1 MKNLAFSVTFA
12 ASMIAG
18 TAFAGGPIVV
28 ADDPIVAA
36 PVVVAA
42 PNGDWT
48 GFYAGLAYGRHD
60 AELSLGGAAVSAD
73 DTALGAFL
81 GYNQDFGQY
90 VVGGEL
96 SFDRASEEGTDID
109 LWRLK
114 GRLGYDAGNWM
125 PYATLGLARA
135 EASDATGSI
144 TESGMTYGIGV
155 DFAVTP
161 NFILGAEVGRS
172 SFSDVA
178 GSSVDLDIDSLQIRA
193 SYKF

>member
-1 MKNLAFSVTFA
+1 MKNVTLSLAFAT
-12 ASMIAG
+12 SMIAG
-18 TAFAGGPIVV
+18 AAFAGGPVVV
-28 ADDPIVAA
+28 AADPVVAT
-36 PVVVAA
+36 PVVVA

-60 AELSLGGAAVSAD
+60 AELSLGAASVSAD
-73 DTALGAFL
+73 DTALGAFA
-81 GYNQDFGQY
+81 GYNYDFGQY

-96 SFDRASEEGTDID
+96 SFDRASEEGVDVD

-114 GRLGYDAGNWM
+114 GRVGYDAGNWM

-144 TESGMTYGIGV
+144 KESGMTYGIGV

-161 NFILGAEVGRS
+161 NFILGAELGRS
-172 SFSDVA
+172 TFSDVQ
-178 GSSVDLDIDSLQIRA
+178 GTSLDLDIDSLQIRA

>member
-1 MKNLAFSVTFA
+1 MKNVVFSFGLV
-12 ASMIAG
+12 ASMITG
-18 TAFAGGPIVV
+18 TAFAGGPV
-28 ADDPIVAA
+28 IVAA
-36 PVVVAA
+36 DPVIAAPVIVTA

-48 GFYAGLAYGRHD
+48 GFYAGLGYGRHD
-60 AELSLGGAAVSAD
+60 AELSLGAASVSAD
-73 DTALGAFL
+73 DTALGAFA
-81 GYNQDFGQY
+81 GYNHDFGQY

-96 SFDRASEEGTDID
+96 SFDRASEGGVDVD

-135 EASDATGSI
+135 EASDATGSLK
-144 TESGMTYGIGV
+144 ESGMTYGIGV

-161 NFILGAEVGRS
+161 NFILGAELGRS
-172 SFSDVA
+172 SFSDVQGTNA
-178 GSSVDLDIDSLQIRA
+178 DLDIDSLQIRA